1 MKSRKFTQKIVSVL
15 LCAMVIAAFPVSTS
29 AASGSSTAS
38 PSSAAS
44 KAKDSSK
51 VVKLAFTDSPTL
63 KVGDM
68 TIYHPSYAAMLAFKG
83 AFEKS
88 TGGEYKVELYPNGVL
103 GDAASTIEQMMAG
116 TITGSTPADGTLSSF
131 APDIQVFTIPY
142 LFSNPTAAYDVLDGN
157 FGTQLFD
164 KIAKDTKIRIVA
176 AYDNGGY
183 RNFTNSRRTIKTAA
197 DMKGLKIRVMES
209 PVYIKMIEA
218 LGATA
223 TPIAFLELYSALQ
236 TGVVDG
242 QENSAVTTLGSSL
255 NEVQHY
261 CTLDGHLL
269 GLAFLTISEDWY
281 KSLDAATQAKVD
293 EAGKEATLAAR
304 GTCRYAE
311 ALAID
316 TLTKKGVEVY
326 SPTEKELETF
336 KVCQAPVIEYLKS
349 NLKDPSLVDSL
360 QSAIKNV
367 DTNGTSAANSSSSG
381 NSAASAANSSST
393 SGGNHIGVIIAVVVV
408 LLIIALFMF
417 SRKKGKKQE

>member
-1 MKSRKFTQKIVSVL
+1 MKSRKFTAKIVSML
-15 LCAMVIAAFPVSTS
+15 MCALVIMAFPISTF
-29 AASGSSTAS
+29 AASGSSTAN
-38 PSSAAS
+38 PSSAAGT
-44 KAKDSSK
+44 AKDNSK

-88 TGGEYKVELYPNGVL
+88 TGGEYTVDLYPNGVL
-103 GDAASTIEQMMAG
+103 GDASSTIEQMLAG
-116 TITGSTPADGTLSSF
+116 TLTGSTPADGTLSSF

-142 LFSNPTAAYDVLDGN
+142 LFSNPTAAYDVLDGD

-164 KIAKDTKIRIVA
+164 KIAKDTRIRIIA

-183 RNFTNSRRTIKTAA
+183 RNFTNSKRPIKTAA

-255 NEVQHY
+255 NEVQKY

-281 KSLDAATQAKVD
+281 ESLDAATQAKVD
-293 EAGKEATLAAR
+293 EAGKEATLASR

-326 SPTEKELETF
+326 SPNEKELETF

-349 NLKDPSLVDSL
+349 NLKDPSLVDEL
-360 QSAIKNV
+360 QTAIKNV
-367 DTNGTSAANSSSSG
+367 NTNGTAANTSSSG
-381 NSAASAANSSST
+381 NSAAASAANSSSP
-393 SGGNHIGVIIAVVVV
+393 SGGSNTGIIIAVVAV
-408 LLIIALFMF
+408 LLIIVLFAF